1 MQSEEGVAKVKK
13 IIILI
18 ISFFTSI
25 SLYSYEI
32 KDNFLHDSF
41 GNSIELKKYN
51 RMVIIDLAVVE
62 TIFMLNGE
70 ECIAGIVKNSQS
82 KVWPYE
88 KTENLASVGTPH
100 KPSFEKII
108 SLEPDLV
115 ILNEGS
121 ALASSLKELNIP
133 FIFHN
138 SLKSPDT
145 ILESIK
151 IFGVLLNKEN
161 NADILYNESWK
172 KLKNIKEKEKINP
185 LNLKGMIVY
194 SASPLVS
201 FSNKYLPGKAL
212 TYMGVENIA
221 GDLTGNMPIISSEHI
236 LAKNLDVIIVSKNVG
251 GVEELLK
258 VNPLLSETKAAK
270 EKNIIV
276 FDAIDFLRGSP
287 RLFETMEVLYKQ
299 LSEIK
304 K

>member
-1 MQSEEGVAKVKK
+1 MKK

-32 KDNFLHDSF
+32 KENFLHDTF

-51 RMVIIDLAVVE
+51 RVVIIDLAVAE

-88 KTENLASVGTPH
+88 KTEKLISVGTPH

-108 SLEPDLV
+108 SLEPDLE
-115 ILNEGS
+115 ILTEDS
-121 ALASSLKELNIP
+121 VLASSLKELNIP

-145 ILESIK
+145 ILESIN
-151 IFGVLLNKEN
+151 IFGILLDRKEEAN
-161 NADILYNESWK
+161 ILYKESNK
-172 KLKNIKEKEKINP
+172 KLKNIKEKEKANP

-212 TYMGVENIA
+212 TYMGVKNIA

-236 LAKNLDVIIVSKNVG
+236 LAKDLDIIIISKNVG
-251 GVEELLK
+251 GAEELLK

-270 EKNIIV
+270 NKNIIV

-287 RLFETMEVLYKQ
+287 RLFETMEILYEQ

-304 K
+304 N

>member
-1 MQSEEGVAKVKK
+1 MKK

-32 KDNFLHDSF
+32 KENFLHDTF

-51 RMVIIDLAVVE
+51 RVVIIDLAVAE

-88 KTENLASVGTPH
+88 KTEKLISVGTPH

-145 ILESIK
+145 ILESIN
-151 IFGVLLNKEN
+151 IFGILLDRKEEAN
-161 NADILYNESWK
+161 ILYKESLK
-172 KLKNIKEKEKINP
+172 KLENIKEKEKTNP
-185 LNLKGMIVY
+185 LNLRGMIVY

-251 GVEELLK
+251 GSEELLK
-258 VNPLLSETKAAK
+258 VNPLLSETRAAK

-287 RLFETMEVLYKQ
+287 RLFETMEILYEQ

>member
-1 MQSEEGVAKVKK
+1 MKK

-32 KDNFLHDSF
+32 KENFLHDTF

-51 RMVIIDLAVVE
+51 RVVIIDLAVAE

-88 KTENLASVGTPH
+88 KTEKLISVGTPH

-145 ILESIK
+145 ILESIN
-151 IFGVLLNKEN
+151 IFGILLDRKEEAN
-161 NADILYNESWK
+161 ILYKESLK
-172 KLKNIKEKEKINP
+172 KLKNIKEKEKTNP
-185 LNLKGMIVY
+185 LNLRGMIVY

-212 TYMGVENIA
+212 TYIGVENIA

-251 GVEELLK
+251 GSEELLK
-258 VNPLLSETKAAK
+258 VNPLLSETRAAK

-287 RLFETMEVLYKQ
+287 RLFETMEILYEQ

>member
-1 MQSEEGVAKVKK
+1 MKK
-13 IIILI
+13 IIII
-18 ISFFTSI
+18 IVSFFTSI

-32 KDNFLHDSF
+32 KDNFLHDNF

-51 RMVIIDLAVVE
+51 KVVIIDLAVAE

-70 ECIAGIVKNSQS
+70 KCIAGIVKNSQS

-88 KTENLASVGTPH
+88 KTETLTSVGTPH

-151 IFGVLLNKEN
+151 VFGVLLNREKE
-161 NADILYNESWK
+161 ADILYNESNK
-172 KLKNIKEKEKINP
+172 KLKNIKEKEKVNP

-201 FSNKYLPGKAL
+201 FNNKYLPGKAL

-236 LAKNLDVIIVSKNVG
+236 LAKDLDVIIISKNVG
-251 GVEELLK
+251 GAGELLK

-270 EKNIIV
+270 NKNIIV

-287 RLFETMEVLYKQ
+287 KLFETMEVLYEQ

-304 K
+304 N

>member
-1 MQSEEGVAKVKK
+1 MKK

-32 KDNFLHDSF
+32 KENFLHDTF

-51 RMVIIDLAVVE
+51 RVVIIDLAVAE

-88 KTENLASVGTPH
+88 KTEKLISVGTPH

-145 ILESIK
+145 ILESIN
-151 IFGVLLNKEN
+151 IFGILLDRKEEAN
-161 NADILYNESWK
+161 ILYKKSLK
-172 KLKNIKEKEKINP
+172 KLENIKEKEKTNP
-185 LNLKGMIVY
+185 LNLRGIIVY

-212 TYMGVENIA
+212 TYIGVENIA

-251 GVEELLK
+251 GSEELLK
-258 VNPLLSETKAAK
+258 VNPLLSETRAAK

-287 RLFETMEVLYKQ
+287 RLFETMEILYEQ

>member
-1 MQSEEGVAKVKK
+1 MKK

-32 KDNFLHDSF
+32 KENFLHDTF

-51 RMVIIDLAVVE
+51 RVVIIDLAVAE

-88 KTENLASVGTPH
+88 KTEKLISVGTPH

-115 ILNEGS
+115 ILTEDS
-121 ALASSLKELNIP
+121 VLASSLKELNIP

-145 ILESIK
+145 ILESIN
-151 IFGVLLNKEN
+151 IFGILLDRKEEAN
-161 NADILYNESWK
+161 ILYKESNK
-172 KLKNIKEKEKINP
+172 KLKNIKEKEKANP

-212 TYMGVENIA
+212 TYMGVKNIA

-236 LAKNLDVIIVSKNVG
+236 LAKDLDIIIISKNVG
-251 GVEELLK
+251 GAEELLK

-270 EKNIIV
+270 NKNIIV
-276 FDAIDFLRGSP
+276 FDAINFLRGSP
-287 RLFETMEVLYKQ
+287 RLFETMEILYEQ

-304 K
+304 N

>member
-1 MQSEEGVAKVKK
+1 MKK

-32 KDNFLHDSF
+32 KENFLHDTF

-51 RMVIIDLAVVE
+51 RVVIIDLAIAE

-88 KTENLASVGTPH
+88 KTEKLISVGTPH

-138 SLKSPDT
+138 SLKSPDM
-145 ILESIK
+145 ILESIN
-151 IFGVLLNKEN
+151 IFGILLDRKEEAN
-161 NADILYNESWK
+161 ILYKESLK
-172 KLKNIKEKEKINP
+172 KLENIKEKEKTNP
-185 LNLKGMIVY
+185 LNLRGMIVY

-251 GVEELLK
+251 GSEELLK
-258 VNPLLSETKAAK
+258 VNPLLSETRAAK

-287 RLFETMEVLYKQ
+287 RLFETMEILYEQ

>member
-1 MQSEEGVAKVKK
+1 MKK

-32 KDNFLHDSF
+32 KENFLHDTF

-51 RMVIIDLAVVE
+51 RVVIIDLAVAE

-88 KTENLASVGTPH
+88 KTEKLISVGTPH

-145 ILESIK
+145 ILESIN
-151 IFGVLLNKEN
+151 IFGILLDRKEEAN
-161 NADILYNESWK
+161 ILYKESLK
-172 KLKNIKEKEKINP
+172 KLENIKEKEKTNP
-185 LNLKGMIVY
+185 LNLRGMIVY

-251 GVEELLK
+251 ESEELLK
-258 VNPLLSETKAAK
+258 VNPLLSETRAAK

-287 RLFETMEVLYKQ
+287 RLFETMEILYEQ

>member
-1 MQSEEGVAKVKK
+1 MKK

-212 TYMGVENIA
+212 TYMGVKNIA

>member
-1 MQSEEGVAKVKK
+1 MKK
-13 IIILI
+13 IIVLI
-18 ISFFTSI
+18 VSFFTSI

-32 KDNFLHDSF
+32 KDNFLHDTF

-51 RMVIIDLAVVE
+51 RVVIIDLAVAE

-88 KTENLASVGTPH
+88 KTEKLTSVGTPH

-121 ALASSLKELNIP
+121 TLVSSLKELKVP
-133 FIFHN
+133 FICHN
-138 SLKSPDT
+138 TIKSPDT

-151 IFGVLLNKEN
+151 VFGVLLDKEKE
-161 NADILYNESWK
+161 ADTLYNESLK
-172 KLKNIKEKEKINP
+172 KLENIKEKEKTNP

-236 LAKNLDVIIVSKNVG
+236 LAKNLDIIIVSKNVG
-251 GVEELLK
+251 GAEELLK
-258 VNPLLSETKAAK
+258 VNPLLSETRAAK

-287 RLFETMEVLYKQ
+287 RLFGTMEVLYEQ
-299 LSEIK
+299 LSEMK

>member
-1 MQSEEGVAKVKK
+1 MKK

>member
-1 MQSEEGVAKVKK
+1 MKK

-25 SLYSYEI
+25 SFYSYEI
-32 KDNFLHDSF
+32 KENFLHDTF

-51 RMVIIDLAVVE
+51 RVVIIDLAVAE

-70 ECIAGIVKNSQS
+70 ECIAGIVKNSPS
-82 KVWPYE
+82 KVWPYD
-88 KTENLASVGTPH
+88 KTEKLISVGTPH

-115 ILNEGS
+115 ILTEDS
-121 ALASSLKELNIP
+121 VLASSLKELNIP

-145 ILESIK
+145 ILESIN
-151 IFGVLLNKEN
+151 IFGILLDRKEEAN
-161 NADILYNESWK
+161 ILYKESNK
-172 KLKNIKEKEKINP
+172 KLKNRKEKEKANP

-212 TYMGVENIA
+212 TYMGVKNIA

-236 LAKNLDVIIVSKNVG
+236 LAKDLDIIIISKNVG
-251 GVEELLK
+251 GAEELLK

-270 EKNIIV
+270 NKNIIV

-287 RLFETMEVLYKQ
+287 RLFETMEILYEQ

-304 K
+304 N